1 MGITEFLDPEF
12 VRDRLDE
19 DLTALRDD
27 VRGVDDRTL
36 THVYDRLGGMLG
48 TVPAVQ
54 SVEELR
60 SGTLTVSNVYGVDA
74 GGTVHQVRVDPT
86 DGRLEN
92 YLTEPGGGVIDGR
105 NIRYLTQDDI
115 LGTVSVVKSINELKG
130 GTVDQVVGNVTVDA
144 TDLDIRDLTSV
155 SDSVAIVQG
164 GALKTGATLSADNIG
179 LFKPGNDV
187 GAVATLKSGTID
199 VARSY
204 GVDAGGTVHQVRVDP
219 ADGRL
224 ENYLVEP
231 GATKVDPR
239 SIRYLTQ
246 DDVLGTIG
254 VTKTVQTVDEL
265 KSGTIDVAET
275 VQTVDELRSGTI
287 DQVKLLQSGNVSSTI
302 AADDVGLLKTADQPL
317 DVSSASVPVI
327 QPLDMVQASGLTV
340 GATLA
345 VDNVGLFKKGQ
356 GVSSTIAADSVGL
369 LKTADQPLD
378 VSSASIPVLQPLR
391 ISQASGLTVGSTI
404 TADKVGLFK
413 KGQGVSSTLAADN
426 IGLLKTVDQP
436 LDVSGASIPVLQPLN
451 ITPDPRDRNWTV
463 TETVDI
469 AQASGVT
476 VGATLTTDN
485 IGLFKPGNDVGAVAT
500 LKSGTID
507 VARSYGVDAGGT
519 VHQVRVDP
527 TDGRLQN
534 YLVEPGGGI
543 IDGRNIRY
551 LTQND
556 VLGTVSVV
564 KDISAVSNILDISG
578 GSIAAVDSVEKALA
592 SDGRDELRVI
602 SV

>member
-60 SGTLTVSNVYGVDA
+60 SGTLTVSNIYGVDT
-74 GGTVHQVRVDPT
+74 GGTVHQLKVDPT

-92 YLTEPGGGVIDGR
+92 YLVEPGGGVIDGR
-105 NIRYLTQDDI
+105 NIRYLTQNDI
-115 LGTVSVVKSINELKG
+115 LGTVSVVKTINELKG

-179 LFKPGNDV
+179 L
-187 GAVATLKSGTID
+187 
-199 VARSY
+199 
-204 GVDAGGTVHQVRVDP
+204 
-219 ADGRL
+219 
-224 ENYLVEP
+224 
-231 GATKVDPR
+231 
-239 SIRYLTQ
+239 
-246 DDVLGTIG
+246 
-254 VTKTVQTVDEL
+254 
-265 KSGTIDVAET
+265 
-275 VQTVDELRSGTI
+275 
-287 DQVKLLQSGNVSSTI
+287 
-302 AADDVGLLKTADQPL
+302 LKTADQPL
-317 DVSSASVPVI
+317 DA
-327 QPLDMVQASGLTV
+327 
-340 GATLA
+340 
-345 VDNVGLFKKGQ
+345 
-356 GVSSTIAADSVGL
+356 
-369 LKTADQPLD
+369 
-378 VSSASIPVLQPLR
+378 
-391 ISQASGLTVGSTI
+391 
-404 TADKVGLFK
+404 
-413 KGQGVSSTLAADN
+413 
-426 IGLLKTVDQP
+426 
-436 LDVSGASIPVLQPLN
+436 SGASIPVLQPLN

-527 TDGRLQN
+527 VDGRLEN
-534 YLVEPGGGI
+534 YLVEPGGGV

-556 VLGTVSVV
+556 VLGTIGVTKTVQTPRSASFGTIASGFPCDGADQVPGTADVRTLDGFSLGMDTDGTVEVSHQIQTVPGGSWREDGVGPLVTNEERISTINHKGLQYRPSLTNMDASSTVSV
-564 KDISAVSNILDISG
+564 NIEWMG
-578 GSIAAVDSVEKALA
+578 N
-592 SDGRDELRVI
+592 
-602 SV
+602 

>member
-48 TVPAVQ
+48 TVPTVQ

-74 GGTVHQVRVDPT
+74 GGTVHQLKVDPT

-105 NIRYLTQDDI
+105 NIRYLTQNDI
-115 LGTVSVVKSINELKG
+115 LGTVSVVKTINELKG

-246 DDVLGTIG
+246 NDVLGTIG
-254 VTKTVQTVDEL
+254 VTKTVQTPR
-265 KSGTIDVAET
+265 SASFGTIASGFPCDGADQVPGTADVRTLDGFSLGIDVDGT
-275 VQTVDELRSGTI
+275 VEVSHQIQTVPGGSWREDGVGPLVTNEERI
-287 DQVKLLQSGNVSSTI
+287 STI
-302 AADDVGLLKTADQPL
+302 NHKGVQYRPSLTNMDA
-317 DVSSASVPVI
+317 SS
-327 QPLDMVQASGLTV
+327 
-340 GATLA
+340 
-345 VDNVGLFKKGQ
+345 
-356 GVSSTIAADSVGL
+356 
-369 LKTADQPLD
+369 
-378 VSSASIPVLQPLR
+378 
-391 ISQASGLTVGSTI
+391 
-404 TADKVGLFK
+404 
-413 KGQGVSSTLAADN
+413 
-426 IGLLKTVDQP
+426 
-436 LDVSGASIPVLQPLN
+436 
-451 ITPDPRDRNWTV
+451 
-463 TETVDI
+463 
-469 AQASGVT
+469 
-476 VGATLTTDN
+476 
-485 IGLFKPGNDVGAVAT
+485 
-500 LKSGTID
+500 
-507 VARSYGVDAGGT
+507 
-519 VHQVRVDP
+519 
-527 TDGRLQN
+527 
-534 YLVEPGGGI
+534 
-543 IDGRNIRY
+543 
-551 LTQND
+551 
-556 VLGTVSVV
+556 TVSV
-564 KDISAVSNILDISG
+564 NIEWMG
-578 GSIAAVDSVEKALA
+578 N
-592 SDGRDELRVI
+592 
-602 SV
+602 